1 MKTIN
6 RKEWL
11 AVLTG
16 ALLLMSGCGNETG
29 SQADLTSVPLNV
41 GDLRLDAGTVTRAD
55 GTPVTQEGASIG
67 VFLTGEGGY
76 TPAYNKTYT
85 CSGGNWSS
93 ADPVYV
99 DNRTGRALGVYD
111 PHGLVSFGASTT
123 LTTNPLQTLFFDE
136 NRLWYYDNTTGA
148 GVSNTN
154 PVLAF
159 KMKCAYTRLS
169 LSIARSITYQFDCKI
184 SRIKIKPSAGS
195 FYKEARVDIAD
206 GSLTGTTV
214 ADYDIDTSGM
224 PMNTTGLAV
233 GFPDNSIDL
242 LLPAQ
247 TLEAGAGLTF
257 ILTTDGN
264 DHSVTVPAATF
275 NTLLPGTRYIVQL
288 EMSGIGIVAG
298 SVTVADWVLPPDGDI
313 NTQFD

>member
-6 RKEWL
+6 QKKWL

-16 ALLLMSGCGNETG
+16 VLLLLGGCSAETDR
-29 SQADLTSVPLNV
+29 QANLASVPLNV
-41 GDLRLDAGTVTRAD
+41 GGMRLDAGTATRSE

-67 VFLTGEGGY
+67 VFLTDEGGY

-85 CSGGNWSS
+85 CNGGNWSS
-93 ADPVYV
+93 TDPVYV
-99 DNRTGRALGVYD
+99 DNRTGRVLGVYD

-123 LTTNPLQTLFFDE
+123 VATNPLQMQFFDE
-136 NRLWYYDNTTGA
+136 TRLWYYDNTTGA

-159 KMKCAYTRLS
+159 NMMCAYARLS
-169 LSIARSITYQFDCKI
+169 LNISRSVTYQFDCKVN
-184 SRIKIKPSAGS
+184 RIVIKPSAGN
-195 FYKEARVDIAD
+195 FYTEARVDIAD
-206 GSLTGTTV
+206 GSLTGTPA
-214 ADYDIDTSGM
+214 ADYAIDTSGM
-224 PMNTTGLAV
+224 PMNTTGLVV
-233 GFPDNSIDL
+233 GFPDTSIDL
-242 LLPAQ
+242 LVPAQ

-275 NTLLPGTRYIVQL
+275 STLQAGMRYVVQL
-288 EMSGIGIVAG
+288 EIAGIGIVAG
-298 SVTVADWVLPPDGDI
+298 SVTVADWVVPAGGDI

>member
-1 MKTIN
+1 MKRIN
-6 RKEWL
+6 RKEWF
-11 AVLTG
+11 AALTG
-16 ALLLMSGCGNETG
+16 TLLLLGGCSADTG
-29 SQADLTSVPLNV
+29 KEAAPGSIPLNV
-41 GDLRLDAGTVTRAD
+41 GALRLDAGTVTRGD

-99 DNRTGRALGVYD
+99 DNRAGRVLGVYD
-111 PHGLVSFGASTT
+111 PHGLVIFGANTT
-123 LTTNPLQTLFFDE
+123 VTANPLQTRFFDE

-159 KMKCAYTRLS
+159 NMKCAYTRLS
-169 LSIARSITYQFDCKI
+169 LSISRGVTYLFDCKV
-184 SRIKIKPSAGS
+184 SRIEIKPSAGS
-195 FYKEARVDIAD
+195 FYTEARVDIAD

-214 ADYDIDTSGM
+214 PGYDIDTSGM
-224 PMNTTGLAV
+224 PMNTTGLVV
-233 GFPDNSIDL
+233 GFPDTSIDL

-275 NTLLPGTRYIVQL
+275 HTLKPGTRYVVQL
-288 EMSGIGIVAG
+288 EMSGIGIVADK
-298 SVTVADWVLPPDGDI
+298 VTVADWVLLPDGDI
-313 NTQFD
+313 NTEFD